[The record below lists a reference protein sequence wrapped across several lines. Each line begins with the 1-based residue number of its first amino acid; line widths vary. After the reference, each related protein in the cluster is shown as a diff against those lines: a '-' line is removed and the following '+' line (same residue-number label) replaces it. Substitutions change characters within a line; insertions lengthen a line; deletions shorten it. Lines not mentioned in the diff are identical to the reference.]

1 LGTKMDTV
9 QAAIKD
15 LSRDT
20 KDLSKKVDADVKDLG
35 KKVDSKFDRLMY
47 LVVGGV
53 VVKAGFD
60 LYVNERNWE
69 RTQQK

>member
-1 LGTKMDTV
+1 MGTKMDTV
-9 QAAIKD
+9 QAAIRD
-15 LSRDT
+15 LNRHI
-20 KDLSKKVDADVKDLG
+20 KDLG

-53 VVKAGFD
+53 VVKTGFD
-60 LYVNERNWE
+60 LYVNDRNWE

>member
-1 LGTKMDTV
+1 MDTV

-15 LSRDT
+15 LG
-20 KDLSKKVDADVKDLG
+20 ADIKGLG

-60 LYVNERNWE
+60 LYVNERNWA

>member
-1 LGTKMDTV
+1 MGILGTKIDTV

-15 LSRDT
+15 LS
-20 KDLSKKVDADVKDLG
+20 KKVDTDIKDLAR
-35 KKVDSKFDRLMY
+35 KVDLKFDRLMY

-53 VVKAGFD
+53 VVEAGFD
-60 LYVNERNWE
+60 LYINERNWA